1 MWVLFGGIT
10 MEYTKSLRICC
21 LLLLISVFLGGCK
34 SPLVAYRYPG
44 SQPNSVWSTKDGTV
58 VFYIG
63 DEKNDRIYGVIKT
76 ADSTVDIGIFMSDL
90 VSLVDFYYA
99 EDMRNWDN
107 NNLPQS
113 FAYGHGKVISKKEYQ
128 IEITSADAFFEAGQ
142 ILTFYKTQEKTD

>member
-1 MWVLFGGIT
+1 
-10 MEYTKSLRICC
+10 MEHTKSLRICC
-21 LLLLISVFLGGCK
+21 LLLLISVFLQGCK

-76 ADSTVDIGIFMSDL
+76 ADSTVDIGISMSDL

-99 EDMRNWDN
+99 EDMRSGDDS
-107 NNLPQS
+107 NLPKR
-113 FAYGHGKVISKKEYQ
+113 FAYGQGKVISKKEYQ
-128 IEITSADAFFEAGQ
+128 IEITSADAFFDSGQ
-142 ILTFYKTQEKTD
+142 MLTFYRTEKG